1 LMFAPSRSVGYG
13 SISTPGLSKCL
24 RIQGRFRRFQRRGEQ
39 GRALAIVPRPM
50 RFSRRVDL
58 DQ

>member
-1 LMFAPSRSVGYG
+1 MFAPSKSVGYG

-24 RIQGRFRRFQRRGEQ
+24 RIQGRLGRLQRRREQ
-39 GRALAIVPRPM
+39 RRALVVVPRPM
-50 RFSRRVDL
+50 RSSRRVDL